1 MQKLGDETL
10 HAIAVQF
17 DDLRATRAES
27 VYEPTED
34 EIELRR
40 QLENAM
46 RSLSS
51 GLPAIR
57 AWMIR
62 TRPSIEAL
70 LTAPR
75 G

>member
-10 HAIAVQF
+10 RSIAVQF
-17 DDLRATRAES
+17 DDLRTTRAES

-34 EIELRR
+34 EVELRR

-62 TRPSIEAL
+62 MRPSIEAL
-70 LTAPR
+70 LTAPH